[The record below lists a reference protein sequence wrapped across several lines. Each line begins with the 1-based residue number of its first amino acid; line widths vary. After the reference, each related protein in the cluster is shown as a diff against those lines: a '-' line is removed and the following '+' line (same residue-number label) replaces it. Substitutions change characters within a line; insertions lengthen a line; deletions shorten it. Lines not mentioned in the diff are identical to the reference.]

1 MIGIIDIGI
10 GNLSSLGSA
19 LNKLNIEFKFC
30 KNKDELVDCRKILLP
45 GVGAFGSFMEKLKI
59 NNFDQFIRI
68 KVIDEYM
75 PILGICV
82 GMEVLFS
89 KSFEKGEFHGLNFI
103 NGCFKILDSKEI
115 NMSIPH
121 VGWNTC
127 DIVKKNL
134 LFDGIN
140 DKSDFYFTHSYIL
153 TEYNEDC
160 VISYTNY
167 YLDFPSSICS
177 KNIFGVQFHPE
188 KSQHNGLKLI
198 KNFVENC

>member
-1 MIGIIDIGI
+1 MIGIIDVGI

-19 LNKLNIEFKFC
+19 LNKLNIKFKFC
-30 KNKDELVDCRKILLP
+30 TNKNDLAICKKIFLP

-59 NNFDQFIRI
+59 NKFDEFIKFKI
-68 KVIDEYM
+68 INQQM

-89 KSFEKGEFHGLNFI
+89 KRYEKGEFDGLNLI
-103 NGCFKILDSKEI
+103 KGCFKIIEKKNNDILV
-115 NMSIPH
+115 PH

-127 DIVKKNL
+127 NIIKKNS
-134 LFDGIN
+134 LFNGIN
-140 DKSDFYFTHSYIL
+140 DRSDFYFTHSYIL
-153 TEYNEDC
+153 TEHQEDC
-160 VISYTNY
+160 VLSFTNY
-167 YLDFPSSICS
+167 YLDFPSSVCS

-188 KSQHNGLKLI
+188 KSQENGLRLI